1 MLGCPALVIVLGK
14 SMSAFTSRPSPQA
27 ISVSDLNRQARQ
39 MLERG
44 FGDCWVEGEISGLA
58 RPASGHI
65 YFTLKDAKAQLRCAF
80 FRNRAGLSRT
90 PLKDGDRIKV
100 RGRVSIFEPR
110 GDYQLIVDAVQP
122 SGEGELMAAYERLKR
137 QLQAEGM
144 FANARA
150 LPYPPRHLALITSA
164 TGAAVRDVLAVLQA
178 RWPMVRVSLFPV
190 PVQGREAPP
199 ALIRALALVNRQART
214 NRQARSEAQELDGDP
229 FDAVLITR
237 GGGSLEDLWAF
248 NDEHLVRAIFH
259 SQLPVMAAV
268 GHEVDVT
275 LAEFAADV
283 RAPTPSA
290 AAERLVPNRRDL
302 EATLRQQRQ
311 RLARAWQHRANAE
324 SQRLDHLRA
333 RLRHPGERL
342 AQQRRHLQTLDR
354 RLQLAMRQRLQ
365 RGRQH
370 LDATIRRFTLHDP
383 SRALRHSR
391 ERIDQL
397 RQRLEAAQSLR
408 LRQERQRLEGFAREL
423 NAVSPLAVLGR
434 GYSILQDDAGQ
445 VVRAASQ
452 TQPGQTLTARLG
464 EGRLKLEVKRRLKR

>member
-1 MLGCPALVIVLGK
+1 
-14 SMSAFTSRPSPQA
+14 
-27 ISVSDLNRQARQ
+27 

-65 YFTLKDAKAQLRCAF
+65 YFSLKDAKAQLKCAF
-80 FRNRAGLSRT
+80 FRNRASLSRT

-137 QLQAEGM
+137 KLEAEGM
-144 FANARA
+144 FANARP
-150 LPYPPRHLALITSA
+150 LPYPPRHLALITST
-164 TGAAVRDVLAVLQA
+164 TGAAIRDVLAVLQA
-178 RWPMVRVSLFPV
+178 RWPMIRVSVFPSV
-190 PVQGREAPP
+190 VQGRDAPP
-199 ALIRALALVNRQART
+199 ALIRALALVNRQARKDIET
-214 NRQARSEAQELDGDP
+214 RKDTKNPELDP
-229 FDAVLITR
+229 FDAILITR

-259 SQLPVMAAV
+259 SKLPVMAAI

-290 AAERLVPNRRDL
+290 AAERLVPDRRDL
-302 EATLRQQRQ
+302 EATLHQQRQ
-311 RLARAWQHRANAE
+311 RLARAWQGRVNAE

-342 AQQRRHLQTLDR
+342 AQQRQHLASLDR
-354 RLQLAMRQRLQ
+354 RLQLAMRRHLQRDRQRL
-365 RGRQH
+365 
-370 LDATIRRFTLHDP
+370 DAATRRFTLHDP
-383 SRALRHSR
+383 SRTLRQSR
-391 ERIDQL
+391 ERVDQL
-397 RQRLEAAQSLR
+397 RQRLEAAQQRKLQ
-408 LRQERQRLEGFAREL
+408 QERQTLQGIAREL

-434 GYSILQDDAGQ
+434 GYSILQDDSGQ

>member
-1 MLGCPALVIVLGK
+1 
-14 SMSAFTSRPSPQA
+14 
-27 ISVSDLNRQARQ
+27 

-65 YFTLKDAKAQLRCAF
+65 YFTLKDAKAQLKCAF

-137 QLQAEGM
+137 KLEAEGM
-144 FANARA
+144 FANARP
-150 LPYPPRHLALITSA
+150 LPYPPRHLALITSN
-164 TGAAVRDVLAVLQA
+164 TGAAIRDVLAVLQA
-178 RWPMVRVSLFPV
+178 RWPMVRVSVFPSV
-190 PVQGREAPP
+190 VQGRDAPP
-199 ALIRALALVNRQART
+199 ALIRALALINRQARYESA
-214 NRQARSEAQELDGDP
+214 RQDAERSAIDP
-229 FDAVLITR
+229 FDAILITR

-248 NDEHLVRAIFH
+248 NNEHLVRAIFH
-259 SQLPVMAAV
+259 SKLPVMAAI

-290 AAERLVPNRRDL
+290 AAERLVPDRRDL
-302 EATLRQQRQ
+302 EATLNQKRQ
-311 RLARAWQHRANAE
+311 RLIRAWQGRVNAE

-342 AQQRRHLQTLDR
+342 AQQRQHLAGLDR

-365 RGRQH
+365 RERQQ
-370 LDATIRRFTLHDP
+370 LDAAKRRFTLHDP
-383 SRALRHSR
+383 SRTLRQSR
-391 ERIDQL
+391 ERIEQL
-397 RQRLEAAQSLR
+397 RQRLESAQRRR
-408 LRQERQRLEGFAREL
+408 LHQERQNLQGLAREL

-434 GYSILQDDAGQ
+434 GYSILQDDSGQ
-445 VVRAASQ
+445 VVRAASE

-464 EGRLKLEVKRRLKR
+464 EGRLKLEVKRRLKT

>member
-1 MLGCPALVIVLGK
+1 MPP
-14 SMSAFTSRPSPQA
+14 FTSQPNPQA
-27 ISVSDLNRQARQ
+27 LSVSDLNRQARQ

-65 YFTLKDAKAQLRCAF
+65 YFSLKDAKAQLKCAF
-80 FRNRAGLSRT
+80 FRNRASLSRT

-137 QLQAEGM
+137 QLSTEGM
-144 FANARA
+144 FANARP
-150 LPYPPRHLALITSA
+150 LPYPPRHLALITSP
-164 TGAAVRDVLAVLQA
+164 TGAAIRDVLAVLQA
-178 RWPMVRVSLFPV
+178 RWPMVRVSLFPT

-199 ALIRALALVNRQART
+199 ALIRALALVNRQARYESA
-214 NRQARSEAQELDGDP
+214 RQDAERSATEP

-248 NDEHLVRAIFH
+248 NDEHLVRAIYH
-259 SQLPVMAAV
+259 SALPVMAAI
-268 GHEVDVT
+268 GHEVDTT

-290 AAERLVPNRRDL
+290 AAERLVPDRRDL
-302 EATLRQQRQ
+302 EATLSQQRR
-311 RLARAWQHRANAE
+311 RLLQAWRGRFNAE

-342 AQQRRHLQTLDR
+342 AQQRQRLAGLDR
-354 RLQLAMRQRLQ
+354 RLQLAMQQRLQ
-365 RGRQH
+365 RDRQR
-370 LDATIRRFTLHDP
+370 LETATRRFARHDP
-383 SRALRHSR
+383 RRTLRQSR
-391 ERIDQL
+391 ERVDQL
-397 RQRLEAAQSLR
+397 RQRLESAQQ
-408 LRQERQRLEGFAREL
+408 RQLQRERQRLEGVAREL

-434 GYSILQDDAGQ
+434 GYSILQDDDGQ

-452 TQPGQTLTARLG
+452 TQPGQMLTARLG